1 MTRAVGEGAADAAN
15 EDGAVASGSLTLA
28 LLGAEIGELRAK
40 FLGVHKGD
48 LAGQRGRDVREGA
61 VRHGLGSQQGAV
73 DAADDV
79 VKEVHRAILRADGAL
94 PVPLI
99 DVERVDVVQLFVGA
113 DSVHV
118 RVEPL
123 AGRDTVSSQL
133 HALPLGQRVNYLGAS
148 VAHVFDGERYGALHA
163 VEVVVQARIGKD
175 EERRRDASEAE
186 GLGEFGLEGLLEQL
200 DGVLHAF
207 RRQHGAIVGGEVEV
221 HCLQVVWG

>member
-28 LLGAEIGELRAK
+28 LLGGEVGEFGAEL
-40 FLGVHKGD
+40 FGVHECD
-48 LAGQRGRDVREGA
+48 LSGQRGRDVWEGA
-61 VRHGLGSQQGAV
+61 VRHGLGGQQGAV

-79 VKEVHRAILRADGAL
+79 REELHRAILRADGAL

-113 DSVHV
+113 DGVHI
-118 RVEPL
+118 RVESV
-123 AGRDTVSSQL
+123 ASRDAISSQL
-133 HALPLGQRVNYLGAS
+133 HALPFGQRVHHLGTS
-148 VAHVFDGERYGALHA
+148 VAHIFDGERYGALHA

-175 EERRRDASEAE
+175 EEGRRDASEAE

-207 RRQHGAIVGGEVEV
+207 RRQHGTIVGGEVEV